1 MVDGPCSVLEMICA
15 LADDMSR
22 ECGQYDDKYF
32 VIVLLKN
39 LGLDPFQTYSID
51 AVKTAADVYGVE
63 FVVATRNGKYSSA
76 VKESAVLKEVLA
88 NVIEINGRP
97 ENVKMNN

>member
-1 MVDGPCSVLEMICA
+1 MDLSFENYVPPTGEGTNTTTNEDL
-15 LADDMSR
+15 
-22 ECGQYDDKYF
+22 F
-32 VIVLLKN
+32 
-39 LGLDPFQTYSID
+39 ID

-88 NVIEINGRP
+88 DVIEINGRP